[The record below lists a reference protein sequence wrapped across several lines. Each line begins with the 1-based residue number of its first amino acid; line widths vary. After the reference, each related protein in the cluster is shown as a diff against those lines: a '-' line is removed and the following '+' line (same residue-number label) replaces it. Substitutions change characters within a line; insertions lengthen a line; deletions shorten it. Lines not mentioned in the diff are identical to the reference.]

1 MDAVAGC
8 GQRVRLLCQ
17 GTITLMHS
25 FYMAVDPL
33 LTFRSKNRNAK
44 PRKNTHCHTH
54 ELISSL
60 LIIAQPHTGLR
71 AVTPAQLE
79 RDLSDW
85 QLR

>member
-1 MDAVAGC
+1 MAALSGDHNTNA
-8 GQRVRLLCQ
+8 Q
-17 GTITLMHS
+17 
-25 FYMAVDPL
+25 FYMVVDPL

-44 PRKNTHCHTH
+44 LRKNTHCHTH

-60 LIIAQPHTGLR
+60 LIIARPHTGLR
-71 AVTPAQLE
+71 AVTPAQLK

>member
-1 MDAVAGC
+1 MRAK
-8 GQRVRLLCQ
+8 
-17 GTITLMHS
+17 GTAALSGDHNTNAQ
-25 FYMAVDPL
+25 FYMVVDQL

-44 PRKNTHCHTH
+44 LRKNTHCHTH

-60 LIIAQPHTGLR
+60 LIIARPHTGLR
-71 AVTPAQLE
+71 AVTPAQLK